1 MRTEYFFGCKIC
13 EKCTWNSP
21 GTGGKRM
28 ISNQIL
34 QNTIEGLKGISRID
48 FCVLDTEGKELASTF
63 EAQGLSSAVLP
74 FVESPADSQVIQG
87 CQFFKIF
94 DEQRLEYVLLADGEN
109 EDVYMVGKLAAF
121 QIQSLLVAY
130 KERFDKDNFIK
141 NLLLDNLLL
150 VDIYNRAK
158 KLHIDTEVKRVI
170 FIIETSHEKDNAA
183 LENVRNLLGGKS
195 KDFITAVDEKNII
208 VVKELSEK
216 DGNKELEKMAADMME
231 TLKNEGGEEHIRIA
245 YGTIVGDIK
254 EVSKSYKE
262 AKLALDVGK
271 IFFDEKDI
279 VAFTTL
285 GIGRLIY
292 QLPIPLCK
300 MFIKEIFE
308 GKSPDEFD
316 EETLTTIN
324 KFFENSLNV
333 SETSRQLYIHRNTL
347 VYRLDKLQK
356 STGLDLRVF
365 EDAITFKIALMVVKY
380 MKYMESLEY

>member
-1 MRTEYFFGCKIC
+1 
-13 EKCTWNSP
+13 
-21 GTGGKRM
+21 M

-48 FCVLDTEGKELASTF
+48 FCVLDTEGKALATTF
-63 EAQGLSSAVLP
+63 EDTWNYESAVLS

-94 DEQRLEYVLLADGEN
+94 DEQQLEYVLLAGGES
-109 EDVYMVGKLAAF
+109 EDVYMLGKIAAF
-121 QIQSLLVAY
+121 QVQSLLVAY

-158 KLHIDTEVKRVI
+158 KLHIDTEAKRVI
-170 FIIETSHEKDNAA
+170 FIIETSHEKDSVA
-183 LENVRNLLGGKS
+183 LDNVRNLLGGKS
-195 KDFITAVDEKNII
+195 RDFVTAVDEKNII
-208 VVKELSEK
+208 VVKELADK
-216 DGNKELEKMAADMME
+216 DGSRELEKMAKEMRE
-231 TLKNEGGEEHIRIA
+231 TLRAESEDDKIHIA
-245 YGTIVGDIK
+245 YGTVVNDIK

-279 VAFTTL
+279 VAYSTL

-380 MKYMESLEY
+380 MKYMETLEY

>member
-1 MRTEYFFGCKIC
+1 
-13 EKCTWNSP
+13 
-21 GTGGKRM
+21 M

-34 QNTIEGLKGISRID
+34 QTNIEGLKGITRVDLCI
-48 FCVLDTEGKELASTF
+48 CDTEGKVLASTF
-63 EAQGLSSAVLP
+63 TGAEEYESAILA
-74 FVESPADSQVIQG
+74 FVDSPADSQVIQG
-87 CQFFKIF
+87 YQFFKVF
-94 DEQRLEYVLLADGEN
+94 DDHQLEYILLAKGGSD
-109 EDVYMVGKLAAF
+109 DVYMVGKMAAF
-121 QIQSLLVAY
+121 QVQNLLVAY

-158 KLHIDTEVKRVI
+158 KLHIETNVKRIV
-170 FIIETSHEKDNAA
+170 FIIETQHEKDVNA
-183 LENVRNLLGGKS
+183 LETVRSLFSTKT

-208 VVKELSEK
+208 LVKEVKPGETY
-216 DGNKELEKMAADMME
+216 DDLEKTATLIVDMLNTE
-231 TLKNEGGEEHIRIA
+231 SLTRVSVA
-245 YGTIVGDIK
+245 FGTIVNEIK
-254 EVSKSYKE
+254 DVSRSYKE
-262 AKLALDVGK
+262 AKMALDVGK
-271 IFFDEKDI
+271 IFYSSKNV
-279 VAFTTL
+279 VAYSKL

-292 QLPIPLCK
+292 QLPLPLCR
-300 MFIKEIFE
+300 MFIKEIFD

-380 MKYMESLEY
+380 MKYMENLDY

>member
-1 MRTEYFFGCKIC
+1 
-13 EKCTWNSP
+13 
-21 GTGGKRM
+21 M

-34 QNTIEGLKGISRID
+34 QNTIDGLKGISRVD
-48 FCVLDTEGKELASTF
+48 FCVLDTEGKELAATF
-63 EAQGLSSAVLP
+63 ENTQERSDAVLS

-94 DEQRLEYVLLADGEN
+94 DEQRLEYVLLADGDT
-109 EDVYMVGKLAAF
+109 EDVYMLGKIAAF

-170 FIIETSHEKDNAA
+170 FIIETSHEKDSVA
-183 LENVRNLLGGKS
+183 LDNVRNLLGGKS

-216 DGNKELEKMAADMME
+216 DGGKELEKMAKDMLE
-231 TLKNEGGEEHIRIA
+231 ILRNECGEEHIHIA
-245 YGTIVGDIK
+245 YGTIVNDIK

-279 VAFTTL
+279 VAYSTL

-308 GKSPDEFD
+308 GKSPDDFD

>member
-1 MRTEYFFGCKIC
+1 
-13 EKCTWNSP
+13 
-21 GTGGKRM
+21 M

-34 QNTIEGLKGISRID
+34 QSTIEGLKAITRVDLS
-48 FCVLDTEGKELASTF
+48 VTDTEGKVVASTCATMDEYIKDVSAF
-63 EAQGLSSAVLP
+63 VGSSNEMQELH
-74 FVESPADSQVIQG
+74 G
-87 CQFFKIF
+87 CQLFKIY
-94 DEQRLEYVLLADGEN
+94 DEYHLEYVLLIYGKSE
-109 EDVYMVGKLAAF
+109 EISTIGKLAVF
-121 QIQSLLVAY
+121 QLQSLLVAY

-158 KLHIDTEVKRVI
+158 KLHIDTEARRVVY
-170 FIIETSHEKDNAA
+170 IIELLSQKDANMFERVRTMFGEKT
-183 LENVRNLLGGKS
+183 
-195 KDFITAVDEKNII
+195 KDFVTAVDEKNVI
-208 VVKELSEK
+208 VVKEVTAG
-216 DGNKELEKMAADMME
+216 DGYAEADKFAKEMLDV
-231 TLKNEGGEEHIRIA
+231 LKAEGTVHLHIA
-245 YGTIVGDIK
+245 YGTIVSDMK

-279 VAFTTL
+279 IAYNTL

-300 MFIKEIFE
+300 MFIREIFE
-308 GKSPDEFD
+308 GKSPDDFD
-316 EETLTTIN
+316 EETLITIN

-347 VYRLDKLQK
+347 VYRLDKIQK
-356 STGLDLRVF
+356 TTGLDLRVF

-380 MKYMESLEY
+380 MKYMETLEY

>member
-1 MRTEYFFGCKIC
+1 
-13 EKCTWNSP
+13 
-21 GTGGKRM
+21 M

-34 QNTIEGLKGISRID
+34 QSTIDGIKTITRVEL
-48 FCVLDTEGKELASTF
+48 CVMDADGKVHAST
-63 EAQGLSSAVLP
+63 GVSAVEYEMAVRA
-74 FVESPADSQVIQG
+74 FAESPAESQVVQG
-87 CQFFKIF
+87 CQFFKIY
-94 DEQRLEYVLLADGEN
+94 DEYQLEYILLVQGVSEEAYTN
-109 EDVYMVGKLAAF
+109 GKMAAF
-121 QIQSLLVAY
+121 QLQGLLVAY

-158 KLHIDTEVKRVI
+158 KLHIDTEVRRVI
-170 FIIETSHEKDNAA
+170 FIIEVLSDKDANTLEK
-183 LENVRNLLGGKS
+183 VKSVLGGKS

-208 VVKELSEK
+208 VVKEVGENDTYHDMEK
-216 DGNKELEKMAADMME
+216 TANNMLDLLKKEVEAE
-231 TLKNEGGEEHIRIA
+231 FHIA
-245 YGTIVGDIK
+245 YGTIINDIK
-254 EVSKSYKE
+254 EVSRSYKE

-271 IFFDEKDI
+271 IFFNEKDVI
-279 VAFTTL
+279 AYNTL

-292 QLPIPLCK
+292 QLPVPLCK
-300 MFIKEIFE
+300 MFIREIFE
-308 GKSPDEFD
+308 GKSPDDFD

-347 VYRLDKLQK
+347 VYRLDKIQK

-380 MKYMESLEY
+380 MKYMETLEY

>member
-1 MRTEYFFGCKIC
+1 
-13 EKCTWNSP
+13 
-21 GTGGKRM
+21 M

-34 QNTIEGLKGISRID
+34 QNTIEGLKAITRID
-48 FCVLDTEGKELASTF
+48 LGVMDTDGKTLATTF
-63 EAQGLSSAVLP
+63 TEPGDYGNAVLS
-74 FVESPADSQVIQG
+74 FVESPAESQVIQG
-87 CQFFKIF
+87 FQFFKIY
-94 DEQRLEYVLLADGEN
+94 DEHQLEYILIANGGS
-109 EDVYMVGKLAAF
+109 EDVYMVGKIAAF
-121 QIQSLLVAY
+121 QIQNLLVAY

-170 FIIETSHEKDNAA
+170 FIVETSHERDISA
-183 LENVRNLLGGKS
+183 LDSLRSVLGGKS
-195 KDFITAVDEKNII
+195 RDFITAVDEKNII
-208 VVKELSEK
+208 VVKELGANDGYPEMDKTAHEILDLLKSE
-216 DGNKELEKMAADMME
+216 
-231 TLKNEGGEEHIRIA
+231 GEENVRIA
-245 YGTIVGDIK
+245 YGTIVNDIK

-271 IFFDEKDI
+271 IFFDEKEVI
-279 VAFTTL
+279 AYSAL

-300 MFIKEIFE
+300 MFIREIFE

-356 STGLDLRVF
+356 STGLDLRMF
-365 EDAITFKIALMVVKY
+365 DDAITFKIALMVVKY
-380 MKYMESLEY
+380 MKYMETLEY

>member
-1 MRTEYFFGCKIC
+1 
-13 EKCTWNSP
+13 
-21 GTGGKRM
+21 M

-34 QNTIEGLKGISRID
+34 QTNIEGLKGITRVDLCI
-48 FCVLDTEGKELASTF
+48 CDTEGKVLASTF
-63 EAQGLSSAVLP
+63 TGAEEYESAILA
-74 FVESPADSQVIQG
+74 FVDSPADSQVIQG
-87 CQFFKIF
+87 YQFFKVF
-94 DEQRLEYVLLADGEN
+94 DDHQLEYILLAKGGSD
-109 EDVYMVGKLAAF
+109 DVYMVGKMAAF
-121 QIQSLLVAY
+121 QVQNLLVAY

-158 KLHIDTEVKRVI
+158 KLHIETNVKRIV
-170 FIIETSHEKDNAA
+170 FIIETQHEKDVNA
-183 LENVRNLLGGKS
+183 LETVRSLFSTKT

-208 VVKELSEK
+208 LVKEVKPGETY
-216 DGNKELEKMAADMME
+216 DDLEKTATSIVDMLNTE
-231 TLKNEGGEEHIRIA
+231 SLTRVSVA
-245 YGTIVGDIK
+245 FGTIVNEIK
-254 EVSKSYKE
+254 DVSRSYKE
-262 AKLALDVGK
+262 AKMALDVGK
-271 IFFDEKDI
+271 IFYSSKNV
-279 VAFTTL
+279 VAYSKL

-292 QLPIPLCK
+292 QLPLPLCR
-300 MFIKEIFE
+300 MFIKEIFD

-365 EDAITFKIALMVVKY
+365 EDAITFKIEIHGKPGLLIQIAVAGRKIAFAAAISFGELKKRIY
-380 MKYMESLEY
+380 A